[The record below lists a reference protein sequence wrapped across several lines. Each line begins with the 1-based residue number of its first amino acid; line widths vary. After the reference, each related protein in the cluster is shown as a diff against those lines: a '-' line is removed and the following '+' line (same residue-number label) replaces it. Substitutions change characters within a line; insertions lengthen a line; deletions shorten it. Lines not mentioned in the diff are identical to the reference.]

1 MESIELL
8 CGTVKKTLGPKG
20 NNVIIDHSN
29 FSPFITNDGVTIAQ
43 NIESDDETMG
53 AILELIKEASIK
65 TNEEVGD
72 GTTTTLVL
80 LETIY
85 KESLEYINKGMNPI
99 VLKKEL
105 DNTLLIIL
113 EYLEKLKA
121 LPTKEKILY
130 IAKIAANDEELGTFA
145 YKTFLKVK
153 NKNAITIE
161 ESNQKKTEVIFKKGY
176 TLDSILASPYF
187 FKDNKKIIYKDALV
201 LLVKD
206 TLTHIENISFILNEV
221 MKKKNIVIMAR
232 DYDEYVIQEIISLC
246 LHENVNICLLKINEY
261 GLQEQ
266 AVEKDIEIIINGK
279 KVEKINVN
287 ALLGFVSNI
296 IIEKE
301 QVRIDFKENDSLR
314 QYIKKLKKESAEIRE
329 EFELAFYQK
338 RIAMFAYGTAE
349 IKIGA
354 PTKTECQERKMRL
367 EDALCAVSVAKSGIL
382 SGGGISLLHIASQIK
397 KKNEAT
403 NIWKKALTKPFEQI
417 LLNAGLD
424 FKKIEEQIK
433 NKKYQILYNVS
444 TNHWEE
450 KENTYVIDPFLV
462 VYNSLVNASSIA
474 GMLLTT
480 TSLIINEHTN
490 NINKINDYSEL

>member
-1 MESIELL
+1 MKKVISGIELQKKIMESIELL

-221 MKKKNIVIMAR
+221 MKNKKNIVIMAR

-261 GLQEQ
+261 
-266 AVEKDIEIIINGK
+266 
-279 KVEKINVN
+279 
-287 ALLGFVSNI
+287 
-296 IIEKE
+296 
-301 QVRIDFKENDSLR
+301 
-314 QYIKKLKKESAEIRE
+314 
-329 EFELAFYQK
+329 
-338 RIAMFAYGTAE
+338 
-349 IKIGA
+349 
-354 PTKTECQERKMRL
+354 
-367 EDALCAVSVAKSGIL
+367 
-382 SGGGISLLHIASQIK
+382 
-397 KKNEAT
+397 
-403 NIWKKALTKPFEQI
+403 
-417 LLNAGLD
+417 
-424 FKKIEEQIK
+424 
-433 NKKYQILYNVS
+433 
-444 TNHWEE
+444 
-450 KENTYVIDPFLV
+450 
-462 VYNSLVNASSIA
+462 
-474 GMLLTT
+474 
-480 TSLIINEHTN
+480 
-490 NINKINDYSEL
+490 